1 MRTYAVDLHT
11 HTRFFHGR
19 RSLGDRFDP
28 LGVRLLVA
36 AARRRGLDGIATTNH
51 DYYTPFDPAVHVE
64 TLPGI
69 EITTD
74 RGHVL
79 VVGPDPPAETE
90 PEALSPGEAV
100 ELAHDHDCAAIVA
113 HPFRNS
119 TVRELEDV
127 PFDAIEVNGK
137 HPRSRPLVTKLAD
150 KRDLPMVGG
159 SDAHYPFE
167 VGRAYTVVEAERL
180 TPEALVDAIRDDR
193 VSARVSGSS
202 FDRLLRRGYR
212 SVHRRKRVIDAIER
226 PTPGVGTPPGEDE
239 TTDAGG
245 EVEVG
250 ERMKAED
257 EDGTDAEA
265 GTELPSDTD

>member
-1 MRTYAVDLHT
+1 MYAVDLHT

-28 LGVRLLVA
+28 IGVRLLAWA
-36 AARRRGLDGIATTNH
+36 AKRRGLAGLATTNH
-51 DYYTPFDPAVHVE
+51 DYYTAFEPPGPVT

-79 VVGPDPPAETE
+79 VVGSDPPAATK
-90 PEALSPGEAV
+90 PGALSPREAV
-100 ELAHDHDCAAIVA
+100 ALAHERDCAAIVA

-137 HPRSRPLVTKLAD
+137 HPRSRSLVEELAD
-150 KRDLPMVGG
+150 SRNLPLVGG

-167 VGRAYTVVEAERL
+167 VGRAYTVVDADRL
-180 TPEALVDAIRDDR
+180 TPESVVEAIRDGR
-193 VSARVSGSS
+193 VSARVSRSPL
-202 FDRLLRRGYR
+202 DRLLRRGYR
-212 SVHRRKRVIDAIER
+212 TIHRRKRVIDAIER
-226 PTPGVGTPPGEDE
+226 PTPGIGVPPGED
-239 TTDAGG
+239 DP
-245 EVEVG
+245 
-250 ERMKAED
+250 KKN
-257 EDGTDAEA
+257 
-265 GTELPSDTD
+265 